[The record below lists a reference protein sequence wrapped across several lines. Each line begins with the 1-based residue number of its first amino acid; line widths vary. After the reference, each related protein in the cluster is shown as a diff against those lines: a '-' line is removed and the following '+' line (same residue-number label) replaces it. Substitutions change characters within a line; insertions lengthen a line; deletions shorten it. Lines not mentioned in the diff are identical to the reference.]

1 MKLFLARDFHFS
13 HQILFSVFA
22 KEFGRALA
30 EFRIVRQPIEGIPPQ
45 KIGADRVF
53 LKVGYRRNLRELQF
67 QGY

>member
-1 MKLFLARDFHFS
+1 
-13 HQILFSVFA
+13 VFA